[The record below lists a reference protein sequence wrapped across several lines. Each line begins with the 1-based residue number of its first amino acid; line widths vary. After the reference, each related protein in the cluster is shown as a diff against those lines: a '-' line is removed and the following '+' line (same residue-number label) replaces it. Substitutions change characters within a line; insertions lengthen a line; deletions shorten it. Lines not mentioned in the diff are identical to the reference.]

1 MRSIMI
7 YQFWLISENR
17 GHHLLEKLSVQK
29 RKRLDVIHGAD
40 IHQPA
45 DRNPKYSLP
54 ARKSAAQRKALCDR
68 LCANTGEYLSMKND
82 EIGDENR
89 EPTAL
94 MSYSELRT
102 QYPLGSYATSE
113 NLTTGFD
120 YDGQTTDL

>member
-1 MRSIMI
+1 M
-7 YQFWLISENR
+7 NN
-17 GHHLLEKLSVQK
+17 
-29 RKRLDVIHGAD
+29 DV
-40 IHQPA
+40 
-45 DRNPKYSLP
+45 
-54 ARKSAAQRKALCDR
+54 
-68 LCANTGEYLSMKND
+68 T
-82 EIGDENR
+82 GDENM